1 MGAVTVPKRE
11 EKRSRVFLSA
21 ELNAGEGP
29 TPVRIRDISR
39 TGALLES
46 DSRCSAGDIVQLTCG
61 TTVLQARVAWAD
73 LGWFGVEFFTPLLVG
88 DLMDAAGMKLQVSA
102 PRAYHSHSTRDD
114 S

>member
-21 ELNAGEGP
+21 ELDNGEGAV
-29 TPVRIRDISR
+29 PVRIRDISR

-46 DSRCSAGDIVQLTCG
+46 DSPCKTDDIIQLTCG

-73 LGWFGVEFFTPLLVG
+73 REWFGVEFFTPLLVG
-88 DLMDAAGMKLQVSA
+88 DLMDATGARLQVSA
-102 PRAYHSHSTRDD
+102 PRAYHSHSTGDD